1 MNQTLINLFFLGP
14 DSIHGI
20 LLCSL
25 KVVNLQ
31 AQLASLKE
39 LQAAQ
44 SFLNGSASANPNEK
58 YYGKPS
64 HPQEV
69 QSWFQSEISNMMQQ
83 FNPNVNNNASTMPYQ
98 ENMSMSNSTGNYGN
112 SNIPEEINASYGCSY
127 EEASH
132 SMTSLDMNIYD
143 KQWSLQETDD
153 LQSAAFGYIQHS

>member
-1 MNQTLINLFFLGP
+1 MIQTLINLFFLGP

-58 YYGKPS
+58 YYGNPS
-64 HPQEV
+64 HPQDV

-83 FNPNVNNNASTMPYQ
+83 FNPNINNNASTMPYQ
-98 ENMSMSNSTGNYGN
+98 ENMSMSNSMGNYGN